1 LWINATVDL
10 LTNPAQT
17 SELAVNGAARVRQ
30 FARPQIA
37 ARWHDVLRG

>member
-1 LWINATVDL
+1 LWINATVGL
-10 LTNPAQT
+10 LTNPKT

>member
-10 LTNPAQT
+10 PTNPAKT
-17 SELAVNGAARVRQ
+17 SELAVNGAARVR

>member
-1 LWINATVDL
+1 VDQRDRRFADH
-10 LTNPAQT
+10 PAQT
-17 SELAVNGAARVRQ
+17 SELAVNGAVRVRP